1 LPDDVTQRIVR
12 LKGLSILVDHEKC
25 INCRTCIESCFV
37 GNITF
42 CKGCGQCVASC
53 PQKALTAEIDN
64 VEDALAELNLRIKE
78 RITID

>member
-1 LPDDVTQRIVR
+1 M
-12 LKGLSILVDHEKC
+12 KKC
-25 INCRTCIESCFV
+25 INAGLTPMV
-37 GNITF
+37 GRVKIYINHDN

-64 VEDALAELNLRIKE
+64 VDEALAELNLRIKE